1 MVAAQAEHA
10 EASAA
15 LAATASSAAADLQAM
30 LAAERQAGGGIG
42 NGSAATGVAEQASS
56 LIQQAA
62 RLQDVLPECCNTA
75 ETATRPQMQV
85 TSVLVAEIRLS
96 TCALVCCAKL

>member
-1 MVAAQAEHA
+1 MVAAQADHA
-10 EASAA
+10 EASAP

-62 RLQDVLPECCNTA
+62 WLQDMLSELQHSRESHPAANAGHQPACLNPNDRTVHMRTGMLP
-75 ETATRPQMQV
+75 
-85 TSVLVAEIRLS
+85 
-96 TCALVCCAKL
+96 